1 MSFYKDPNGA
11 LHCHVLGAGLFFCF
25 STDLQYVCC
34 VQGKRV
40 SIRLRV
46 PRGDGRPS
54 TALAPEAS
62 RQEFKGT
69 SINALSANSLKP
81 IAFDPTASAARRRQ
95 CVSMCCGRV
104 LKVLGVNRMAGPQ
117 NPGAPKCKC
126 VIRLHTLM
134 LYWIYNPSCTND
146 IQPVHH

>member
-1 MSFYKDPNGA
+1 MREERD
-11 LHCHVLGAGLFFCF
+11 
-25 STDLQYVCC
+25 
-34 VQGKRV
+34 
-40 SIRLRV
+40 SICLWV
-46 PRGDGRPS
+46 PGGDGGAS
-54 TALAPEAS
+54 TALVPDATRREI
-62 RQEFKGT
+62 RGT
-69 SINALSANSLKP
+69 SSDILSANSLKP

-146 IQPVHH
+146 IQPVDHYLNR